1 MRPIVMCRNPKFS
14 KLVMD
19 CNLAAMAMRYP
30 NDYVNEQYRDF
41 KKNQLGLPQNAS
53 EARFVGKR
61 SRPGADEQKSLVDF
75 AISAGSGDEE
85 QMKSPARRSADRA
98 TCK

>member
-30 NDYVNEQYRDF
+30 NDYVNEQYRDLRQEQI
-41 KKNQLGLPQNAS
+41 K
-53 EARFVGKR
+53 KR
-61 SRPGADEQKSLVDF
+61 SAQRNGMRKEPS
-75 AISAGSGDEE
+75 
-85 QMKSPARRSADRA
+85 
-98 TCK
+98 T

>member
-30 NDYVNEQYRDF
+30 NDYVNNSTGIFGRN
-41 KKNQLGLPQNAS
+41 K
-53 EARFVGKR
+53 
-61 SRPGADEQKSLVDF
+61 
-75 AISAGSGDEE
+75 
-85 QMKSPARRSADRA
+85 
-98 TCK
+98 

>member
-30 NDYVNEQYRDF
+30 NDYVNEQYRDLRQEQI
-41 KKNQLGLPQNAS
+41 KKALGA
-53 EARFVGKR
+53 EKWYEKR
-61 SRPGADEQKSLVDF
+61 AEHIINHV
-75 AISAGSGDEE
+75 
-85 QMKSPARRSADRA
+85 
-98 TCK
+98 

>member
-41 KKNQLGLPQNAS
+41 
-53 EARFVGKR
+53 RR
-61 SRPGADEQKSLVDF
+61 EQ
-75 AISAGSGDEE
+75 I
-85 QMKSPARRSADRA
+85 KSPARRNADRA
-98 TCK
+98 NSKINHF